1 MHNIYNMKEIMSI
14 YRIVLK
20 VQILVFL
27 LKEKKNIYIYIYS
40 QIKLKNIIPAMTFVR
55 NILNDVVKLG
65 CKEHWL

>member
-14 YRIVLK
+14 YHIVPK

-27 LKEKKNIYIYIYS
+27 LKEKKNIYIYS
-40 QIKLKNIIPAMTFVR
+40 QIKLKNIISVMTFVR
-55 NILNDVVKLG
+55 DILNDVIKLG